1 MAPLSALSITSR
13 PEFFVTFTMIIA
25 IFGAIYAALDW
36 NSPLDKNNRTK
47 YFQYGT
53 MENNTPFQK
62 VWNKMYMSITTLT
75 TLGYGD
81 IYPVHPLSQL
91 VVAIQSFL
99 AFALITELVK
109 KN

>member
-1 MAPLSALSITSR
+1 MIPLSALSIASR
-13 PEFFVTFTMIIA
+13 PDFFITFFVIIA
-25 IFGAIYAALDW
+25 IFGVIYTALDW

-53 MENNTPFQK
+53 MSNNTPLEK

-109 KN
+109 K